1 VSPAQTKTPQGP
13 LQADVPVVEV
23 RGLRIWYGE
32 TEVVRDISL
41 SVGSGEIVSL
51 LGPSGCGKTTT
62 LRAIAGFIVPDV
74 GEVLL
79 HGRNVTEAAPHQ
91 RNIGMVFQGYALFP
105 HLSVADNVAYGLR
118 MRKVPRAEIRE
129 RVARALALVQLGD
142 FAERRPKQLSGG
154 QQQRVAIARA
164 LVIEPAVLLLDE
176 PLSNLDAKL
185 RQEMRVELRKLL
197 KASHVASIFVTH
209 DQEEAMVL
217 SDQIVLMNAGE
228 VEQRG
233 SPREIYQ
240 QPRSLFA
247 AAFVGE
253 ANFLRGTVRRVS
265 DSGTATIEVEGAT
278 LNGSAGAGLEPGAAA
293 TLVVK
298 RERVRVIDPTSAA
311 PDNVVDC
318 VFEIA
323 NFVGANLQIHCD
335 FASQRLVGLMPATGR
350 DVPAFEAGTRLR
362 LGWNAADALVFA
374 GGSGEPG

>member
-1 VSPAQTKTPQGP
+1 MSRGRDGFSDRGP
-13 LQADVPVVEV
+13 RADRPVVEV

-32 TEVVRDISL
+32 TEVVRDVSL

-74 GEVLL
+74 GAVLL
-79 HGRNVTEAAPHQ
+79 DGRDVTETPPNQ

-105 HLSVADNVAYGLR
+105 HLSVADNVGYGLR
-118 MRKVPRAEIRE
+118 MRKVPRAEARE
-129 RVARALALVQLGD
+129 RVARALALVKLGE
-142 FAERRPKQLSGG
+142 FAERRPTQLSGG

-197 KASHVASIFVTH
+197 KATRVASIFVTH

-217 SDQIVLMNAGE
+217 SDHIVLMNAGE

-240 QPRSLFA
+240 RPRSLFA

-253 ANFLRGTVRRVS
+253 ANFLCGTVSDVS
-265 DSGTATIEVEGAT
+265 DSGSATVEIEGVALSGID
-278 LNGSAGAGLEPGAAA
+278 GGGLAPGAPA

-298 RERVRVIDPTSAA
+298 RERVRVVDPAAEA
-311 PDNVVDC
+311 PDNVVEG
-318 VFEIA
+318 VFELA

-335 FASQRLVGLMPATGR
+335 FAGQRLVGLMPATPR
-350 DVPAFEAGTRLR
+350 DAPPLATGARLR

-374 GGSGEPG
+374 GRPDGG